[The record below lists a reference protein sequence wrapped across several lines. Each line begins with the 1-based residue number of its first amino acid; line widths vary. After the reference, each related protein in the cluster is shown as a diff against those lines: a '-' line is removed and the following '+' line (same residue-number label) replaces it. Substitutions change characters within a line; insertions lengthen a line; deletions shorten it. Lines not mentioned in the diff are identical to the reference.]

1 VNASPQNDK
10 DAVAP
15 GPATASLRALLADA
29 DFRGIWSIGLFSG
42 IVRWLELLAFGIYVF
57 DQTGSALLVATFTLL
72 RFTPFVFVG
81 AWTGALVD
89 RFGHRN
95 VLRASL
101 LAIVL
106 SACTLSGLALFD
118 RLELWHLA
126 IATVLGGIYWTT
138 DFPARR
144 NYLGLLA
151 GTDMLARALSFDAA
165 SNTLTRALGPLFGGA
180 LIAALGISGVLVLTF
195 VAYLIAWLLALRLT
209 PQDRPAHSVAKSM
222 MRNIL
227 DGFKFASTR
236 RKLLAAFAIT
246 VIYNLFGFPYTT
258 LIPVIG
264 KETLGLAPDAVG
276 LIAALEGFGAM
287 TGALLVARARSE
299 SQLWRTYIGGAV
311 VTTIGVAI
319 MGLGQ
324 QVPVVAASIAFAGL
338 GGGLFAASQIT
349 LTYRLSPP
357 EQRSRMLGILAICIG
372 VAPLGLAWLGF
383 MADLIGSGPSLLL
396 MSAEAVV
403 SLVLFWLIFAR
414 DVRAVEE

>member
-1 VNASPQNDK
+1 MNTAPQNDK
-10 DAVAP
+10 SKAP
-15 GPATASLRALLADA
+15 QSPAGAGLMALLAVA
-29 DFRGIWSIGLFSG
+29 DFRRIWSIGIFSG

-57 DQTGSALLVATFTLL
+57 DQSGSALLVATFTLL
-72 RFTPFVFVG
+72 RFAPFGFVG
-81 AWTGALVD
+81 ALTGALVD

-95 VLRASL
+95 VLRYSL
-101 LAIVL
+101 LMMVL
-106 SACTLSGLALFD
+106 SAGTLSGLALFD
-118 RLELWHLA
+118 RLELWHLG

-151 GTDMLARALSFDAA
+151 GNDMLARALSFDAA

-209 PQDRPAHSVAKSM
+209 PQDRPAHSVAISM
-222 MRNIL
+222 ARNIL
-227 DGFKFASTR
+227 DGFKYASTR

-299 SQLWRTYIGGAV
+299 SQLWRTYIGGV
-311 VTTIGVAI
+311 VITTIGVAM

-324 QVPVVAASIAFAGL
+324 QVGIVAFSIAFAGL

-372 VAPLGLAWLGF
+372 VAPLGLAWLGYI
-383 MADLIGSGPSLLL
+383 ADLIGSGPSLLM
-396 MSAEAVV
+396 MSAEGVV
-403 SLVLFWLIFAR
+403 SLVLFWLIYAR
-414 DVRAVEE
+414 DVRAVDE